1 MKLLHLSDLHLGKR
15 IYEAGFIEEQ
25 EYILGEIKKIIQK
38 EKVNGILIAGDV
50 YDKAIPPV
58 EAIRLFDAFL
68 TFCAGLKLPVCI
80 ISGNHD
86 SAERISFASGVL
98 DKQGI
103 YFSPV
108 YDGHVRC
115 VTLTD
120 SYGEV
125 CIHML
130 PFLKPAHVK
139 HVYPEAEIENYEQAM
154 RTVLAH
160 VEVDAKKRNV
170 MMLHQLVAGAE
181 TCESEE
187 LLIGGLEQIPTSLF
201 DGFDYVA
208 LGHLHGPQQI
218 GRETVRYCGT
228 PLKYSFS
235 EAAHQKSVTIVE
247 LAEKGSVL
255 VWTVPLVPLHDMR
268 CIRGSYMELTARE
281 TYLGT
286 AVEDYLQITLTDEE
300 DIPDAIGRLR
310 AVYPNVLK
318 LTYDN
323 TRTRNHAMASEIAAE
338 QAEKRTPLAFLE
350 ELYRLQNHQEMSD
363 EQKLYSGALFEK
375 IWEESDEAR

>member
-1 MKLLHLSDLHLGKR
+1 MKLMHLSDLHLGKR

-25 EYILGEIKKIIQK
+25 EYILEKIKDIIQK
-38 EKVNGILIAGDV
+38 EAVDCILIAGDV
-50 YDKAIPPV
+50 YDKAVPPV
-58 EAIRLFDAFL
+58 EAIRLFDSFL

-86 SAERISFASGVL
+86 SAERISFAAGVL

-103 YFSPV
+103 YFTPV
-108 YDGHVRC
+108 YDGNVRC
-115 VTLTD
+115 VTLKD
-120 SYGEV
+120 GYGDV

-139 HVYPEAEIENYEQAM
+139 HIYPEAEIENYEQAI
-154 RTVLAH
+154 RVVLEH
-160 VEVDAKKRNV
+160 MEVDDQKRNV
-170 MMLHQLVAGAE
+170 LMLHQFVAGAS
-181 TCESEE
+181 TCESED
-187 LLIGGLEQIPTSLF
+187 LLIGGLEQISVSLL
-201 DGFDYVA
+201 DRFDYVA

-218 GRETVRYCGT
+218 VRETVRYCGT

-235 EAAHQKSVTIVE
+235 EASHQKSVTIVE
-247 LAEKGSVL
+247 FSEKGSVL
-255 VWTVPLVPLHDMR
+255 VQTIPLVPLHDIR
-268 CIRGSYMELTARE
+268 CIRGNYMELTARE

-310 AVYPNVLK
+310 AVYPNILK

-323 TRTRNHAMASEIAAE
+323 TRTRTQGADLEIPTE
-338 QAEKRTPLAFLE
+338 QADKRTPLAFFE
-350 ELYRLQNHQEMSD
+350 ELYRLQNNQDMSD
-363 EQKLYSGALFEK
+363 EQRRYSSTLFEK

>member
-1 MKLLHLSDLHLGKR
+1 MKLMHLSDLHLGKR

-25 EYILGEIKKIIQK
+25 EYILEKIKIIIQK
-38 EKVNGILIAGDV
+38 EAVNGILIAGDI
-50 YDKAIPPV
+50 YDKAVPPV

-108 YDGHVRC
+108 YDGNVRC
-115 VTLTD
+115 VTLND
-120 SYGEV
+120 RYGEV
-125 CIHML
+125 CVHML

-160 VEVDAKKRNV
+160 MEVDFEKRNV
-170 MMLHQLVAGAE
+170 LMLHQLVAGAA
-181 TCESEE
+181 TCESED
-187 LLIGGLEQIPTSLF
+187 LLIGGLEQIPASLF

-208 LGHLHGPQQI
+208 LGHLHGPQRI

-235 EAAHQKSVTIVE
+235 EAAHQKSVTLVE

-255 VWTVPLVPLHDMR
+255 VRAVPLVPLHDMR
-268 CIRGSYMELTARE
+268 CIKGSYMELTSRE

-323 TRTRNHAMASEIAAE
+323 TRTRTHAMVSEIPAE
-338 QAEKRTPLAFLE
+338 QADKRTPLAFLE
-350 ELYRLQNHQEMSD
+350 ELYRLQNHQEMSE
-363 EQKLYSGALFEK
+363 EQKCYSKVLFEK